1 MPTIRV
7 NCAAPRDRTKRDKY
21 SFYKDL
27 TGGLVITTH
36 TQTLNDS
43 GITTY
48 YHKVLS
54 KIGSL
59 KADRNRKIL
68 FMDALQSQ
76 IDTLD
81 GKVDILHR
89 AIEQL
94 SHRLT
99 EVLDESRQAVSP
111 MVPSQAWSRASS
123 GYRSDTFYPRDA
135 MMEHKDVLMDGDG
148 VESMTQ
154 TPERLMSPELQIQRL
169 TAQLTAAYNR
179 IAALE
184 EQLLARRVS

>member
-1 MPTIRV
+1 
-7 NCAAPRDRTKRDKY
+7 
-21 SFYKDL
+21 
-27 TGGLVITTH
+27 
-36 TQTLNDS
+36 
-43 GITTY
+43 
-48 YHKVLS
+48 
-54 KIGSL
+54 
-59 KADRNRKIL
+59 
-68 FMDALQSQ
+68 MDALQSQ

-81 GKVDILHR
+81 GKVDILHQ

-99 EVLDESRQAVSP
+99 EVLDESRQAVGSSAP
-111 MVPSQAWSRASS
+111 PPAWSRANS
-123 GYRSDTFYPRDA
+123 YRSGTLYPRDI